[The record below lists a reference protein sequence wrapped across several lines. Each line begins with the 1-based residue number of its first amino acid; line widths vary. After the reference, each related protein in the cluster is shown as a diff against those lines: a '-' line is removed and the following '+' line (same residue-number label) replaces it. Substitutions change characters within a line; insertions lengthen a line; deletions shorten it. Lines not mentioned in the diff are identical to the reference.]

1 MAEKD
6 HIEKEETIDKQG
18 ASGESQEVDEKRTEE
33 TKEEH
38 VVEAE
43 LTEEEKLKGENEALK
58 DKYLRLYSEF
68 ENYRRRTA
76 KERLELVKTASE
88 GVIMDLVPVVDD
100 FERAL
105 NVEDTNVESLREGN
119 LLIYNKFY
127 NVLESKG
134 LKSMGEL
141 IGTTFDPET
150 QEAISM
156 VPAPSEEMKGKVI
169 DVVQKGYLLGDRVIR
184 YAKVVIGA

>member
-1 MAEKD
+1 
-6 HIEKEETIDKQG
+6 
-18 ASGESQEVDEKRTEE
+18 
-33 TKEEH
+33 
-38 VVEAE
+38 
-43 LTEEEKLKGENEALK
+43 
-58 DKYLRLYSEF
+58 
-68 ENYRRRTA
+68 
-76 KERLELVKTASE
+76 
-88 GVIMDLVPVVDD
+88 
-100 FERAL
+100 L
-105 NVEDTNVESLREGN
+105 NVEDTNVESMREGN

-141 IGTTFDPET
+141 IGTPFDPET